1 MDARETGYSAR
12 SPECAPMVGG
22 LFTSF
27 LLELLV
33 YPAVYEV
40 WKWHSEVKHS
50 QEKQV
55 QA

>member
-1 MDARETGYSAR
+1 
-12 SPECAPMVGG
+12 MVGG